1 MSPQLFAD
9 QLKRGAWGITAA
21 VPHQARV
28 YRAYGIGRIFLA
40 NELVDPVALRWLAG
54 EMSADPEF
62 RFICYVDSVR
72 GVELMEEALSAAGAT
87 RPVDVVVELGAGEG
101 ARTGSRTEA
110 DCAAVADAVAAAG
123 SLRLVGM
130 AGYEGEVP
138 DADPERVRAWLR
150 RLVALAATFDAEKR
164 FTGAEEIVISA
175 GGSAWF
181 DAVADVF
188 AEVPELSSPVLKL
201 LRSGAYVS
209 HDDGHYKHL
218 TPFNRVPEEG
228 ALEPAFRLWAQ
239 VVALTGEQAFL
250 NAGKRDAAYDLDL
263 PEAQVVRSARTP
275 VCPATGIT
283 VTGLSDQHTWVRTEA
298 GAELEVGVLGRHGP
312 LAPVHQ
318 LRQVAADPAGGGG
331 RPRSAT
337 TSARSSEQHPHVPL
351 SSRSRHPLPSPA
363 PERSPMDLVLRDA
376 LVVDG
381 TGEPSYRADVAV
393 DGGRIAEIHPKGSP
407 GPAPPPPARST
418 PTASRWPPASS
429 TCTPT
434 AIWRCCATRT
444 TAQRRRRASPSKSS
458 ARTACRTPRSTTV
471 RSPRSA
477 APSPAGTATA
487 PTSTSTGAR
496 SAAIWT
502 GWTATSAARASPST
516 RPT

>member
-1 MSPQLFAD
+1 MGVAYVATDFEELPLAAERPTSLTASLAEERVDHRFKALPPDAEGLTVSTLAAERRNLFTGGFTTPVLALSAESVEHNLALLETYAERHGLAFAPHGKTSMSPQLFAD

-87 RPVDVVVELGAGEG
+87 RPVDVVVELGAGDG
-101 ARTGSRTEA
+101 ARTGARTEA
-110 DCAAVADAVAAAG
+110 DCVAVADAVAVAG
-123 SLRLVGM
+123 SLRLVGV

-138 DADPERVRAWLR
+138 DADPERVREWLR
-150 RLVALAATFDAEKR
+150 RLVQLAAAFDTEKR

-188 AEVPELSSPVLKL
+188 AEIPELSSPVLKL

-239 VVALTGEQAFL
+239 VVSRPTGEQAFL

-263 PEAQVVRSARTP
+263 PEAQVVRSGRDGS
-275 VCPATGIT
+275 VRPATGIT

-298 GAELEVGVLGRHGP
+298 GAELEVGDWVGMGLSHPCTSFDKWQLIP
-312 LAPVHQ
+312 LVEA
-318 LRQVAADPAGGGG
+318 
-331 RPRSAT
+331 
-337 TSARSSEQHPHVPL
+337 
-351 SSRSRHPLPSPA
+351 
-363 PERSPMDLVLRDA
+363 
-376 LVVDG
+376 DG
-381 TGEPSYRADVAV
+381 TVSDY
-393 DGGRIAEIHPKGSP
+393 I
-407 GPAPPPPARST
+407 
-418 PTASRWPPASS
+418 
-429 TCTPT
+429 
-434 AIWRCCATRT
+434 RT
-444 TAQRRRRASPSKSS
+444 FF
-458 ARTACRTPRSTTV
+458 
-471 RSPRSA
+471 
-477 APSPAGTATA
+477 
-487 PTSTSTGAR
+487 
-496 SAAIWT
+496 
-502 GWTATSAARASPST
+502 
-516 RPT
+516 